1 MLTNGNPNDNLL
13 KDDRYHLHDKGISLL
28 ASNIKRVIHA
38 AVGIP
43 LPFVRNRSIS
53 KYRQI
58 RGRGRG
64 RGYD

>member
-43 LPFVRNRSIS
+43 LPFVRN
-53 KYRQI
+53 QI
-58 RGRGRG
+58 GPFGCCLT
-64 RGYD
+64 DDLK